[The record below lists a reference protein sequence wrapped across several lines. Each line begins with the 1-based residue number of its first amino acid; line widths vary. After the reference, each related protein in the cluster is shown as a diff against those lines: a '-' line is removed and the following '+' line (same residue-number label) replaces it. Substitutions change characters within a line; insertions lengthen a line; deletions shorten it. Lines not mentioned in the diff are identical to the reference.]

1 MEAKME
7 SETNPNVPAKLY
19 PCDTALRGRLLAL
32 IEQGTSRGEIAQG
45 SGVNSAIVSQYLA
58 PEGNKYTGT
67 IANYERRFANWLDKR
82 DLEFL
87 AGIPTVETHVSRQV
101 EGLVR
106 AVRAQRIMGKAIGV
120 AGVGKTR
127 AAALLAM
134 ADPSLVLIPVS
145 GQTGTKEALRS
156 GLFRQFGIR
165 GGHKTYGASNV
176 DKYRELV
183 RRVRGADVVFLLD
196 QAHMLS
202 LPAMHFLCELWNETR
217 RGQLWLGTDALL
229 DRIERDEQIAS
240 RLEFGDELTGWD
252 ESVKEDALALIKHQ
266 IKSLLSDLNG
276 EGARVL
282 RLCSGLAAGGR
293 FRRVE
298 MRLGTML
305 YLSGKSGAQGRS
317 WEDLFTQA
325 EKFERR

>member
-1 MEAKME
+1 MESKME
-7 SETNPNVPAKLY
+7 SETNINVPVKTYL
-19 PCDTALRGRLLAL
+19 CDTALRGRLLAL
-32 IEQGTSRGEIAQG
+32 IDQGTSQGEIASG
-45 SGVNSAIVSQYLA
+45 SGVNRAIVSQYLA
-58 PEGNKYTGT
+58 PEGNKYVGN

-82 DLEFL
+82 DLEYL

-101 EGLVR
+101 EALVR
-106 AVRAQRIMGKAIGV
+106 AVRSQRIMGKAIGG

-127 AAALLAM
+127 AAVQVAAT
-134 ADPSLVLIPVS
+134 DPSIVLIPVS
-145 GQTGTKEALRS
+145 GQTGTKEAMRS
-156 GLFRQFGIR
+156 ALFRQFGIR
-165 GGHKTYGASNV
+165 GGHKTYGSSNV

-202 LPAMHFLCELWNETR
+202 LPAMHFLCELWNESR
-217 RGQLWLGTDALL
+217 RGQLWLGTEALL
-229 DRIERDEQIAS
+229 DRVERDEQIAS
-240 RLEFGDELTGWD
+240 RLEFGDELAGWD
-252 ESVKEDALALIKHQ
+252 EHVKDDALGLIKHQ
-266 IKSLLSDLNG
+266 IKSMLPELNG
-276 EGARVL
+276 EGARLL
-282 RLCSGLAAGGR
+282 RLCAQLASGGR

-305 YLSGKSGAQGRS
+305 YLSGKTGAQGKT

>member
-1 MEAKME
+1 ME
-7 SETNPNVPAKLY
+7 SETNPNVPAKVFA
-19 PCDTALRGRLLAL
+19 CDTALRGRLLAL
-32 IEQGTSRGEIAQG
+32 IDQGTSMGEIASG
-45 SGVNSAIVSQYLA
+45 SGVNRSIVSQYLA
-58 PEGNKYTGT
+58 AEGNKYVGT
-67 IANYERRFANWLDKR
+67 IATYERRFANWLDKR

-106 AVRAQRIMGKAIGV
+106 AVRSQRIMGKAIGG

-127 AAALLAM
+127 AAVIVSTT
-134 ADPSLVLIPVS
+134 DPSIVLIPVS

-156 GLFRQFGIR
+156 ALFRQFGIR
-165 GGHKTYGASNV
+165 GGHKTYGASNS

-183 RRVRGADVVFLLD
+183 RRVRAADVVFLLD

-217 RGQLWLGTDALL
+217 RGQLWLGTEALL
-229 DRIERDEQIAS
+229 DRVERDEQIAS
-240 RLEFGDELTGWD
+240 RLEFGDELTGWSEAVQD
-252 ESVKEDALALIKHQ
+252 DALALIKHQ
-266 IKSLLSDLNG
+266 IKSMISDLNG

-282 RLCSGLAAGGR
+282 RLCSQLAAGGR

-305 YLSGKSGAQGRS
+305 YLSGKSGAQGKS
-317 WEDLFTQA
+317 WEELFTQA